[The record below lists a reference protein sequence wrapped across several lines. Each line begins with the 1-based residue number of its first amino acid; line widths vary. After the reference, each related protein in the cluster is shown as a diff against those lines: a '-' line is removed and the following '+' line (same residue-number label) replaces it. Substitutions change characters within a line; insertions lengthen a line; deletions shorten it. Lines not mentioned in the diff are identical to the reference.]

1 MLEHTEPVHY
11 AVLSHSFWVLSAE
24 CKLPAPSPSVRLWTS
39 LSCSEPTPR
48 KFWQAARLPN
58 DLPPQELHD
67 PTTWDSFLSKLTAP
81 PAQYATQL
89 PAPHTPQPPAPAH
102 SLNQPLTLAEVE
114 VGCTMAGQ
122 EPCTATPR
130 SCCVMP
136 SLWPHQMTQRQLTYW
151 HLAFWCY
158 SMLPGR
164 CPNPRRLP

>member
-1 MLEHTEPVHY
+1 MTSHIHPSIHPFIHHSLAHSLVHSLVRSL
-11 AVLSHSFWVLSAE
+11 AHSLV
-24 CKLPAPSPSVRLWTS
+24 
-39 LSCSEPTPR
+39 
-48 KFWQAARLPN
+48 
-58 DLPPQELHD
+58 HD

-158 SMLPGR
+158 SMLPSAQGR
-164 CPNPRRLP
+164 CPNPGRLP